1 MVIPKGMLTDITG
14 KASVFIN
21 EMISYINFGY
31 LAAFMAVLLVFLF
44 LILRMRKKIDI
55 IKVQHN
61 NAIGIMN
68 EIGPG
73 KSLEKS
79 LSDFLELI
87 IPLVEAAGY
96 YFYLLDSKSGSY
108 VLKAVRYADTGGQI
122 GPSYSGLVPYKK
134 ENYNPP
140 LAVPAEQTPDGPGVI
155 KDGLVPLLV
164 LPVKGGL
171 GLIRIGPVGPVSPK
185 TMAVLK
191 DLGDK
196 LQPALEMMIEM
207 EKMKSQ
213 VESVSATSQAIRS
226 LTRSALD
233 LDGSLSTIMALS
245 IKMID
250 AAGGC
255 FIYESGGG
263 ANLAVI
269 MGLEKE
275 TEDLFRQDQEGRY
288 LLTSLVGDNELRV
301 LTREMGEFFNIP
313 SYFAAS
319 GMETILILKVAGK
332 SIKGLAVFWYY
343 QIPVLEQHRIA
354 ALQMLAKRIGDALD
368 RQLKFKE
375 LSNSYIEMLKMLV
388 ATVDNLESY
397 TVGHSELISRYS
409 GIVAREMKL
418 PPREVM
424 DIALAGYLHDVGMLG
439 LSGDILFK
447 DGKYT
452 DFEFESMKLHA
463 EVGGAIIES
472 TVSNNS
478 LASYIRHHHERWDGF
493 GYPSGLKGEEIPLG
507 ARIISVVDMFNAK
520 ITGRKYR
527 EPSSFERAVTD
538 LRAASGSQLDPTI
551 VEVLIGWF
559 RKKQSDPSRKG
570 CCLGLC
576 REMRCCPPNIFRHCP
591 AHDKYDTNCWEIEG
605 TNCSAHG
612 STCSSCIVYTE
623 FKYRTE
629 QSVNRNRKV

>member
-1 MVIPKGMLTDITG
+1 MLTNITS

-21 EMISYINFGY
+21 EIILYINFRY
-31 LAAFMAVLLVFLF
+31 LAAFMAVLIMCFF
-44 LILRMRKKIDI
+44 LILRLRNKLAI
-55 IKVQHN
+55 IKAQRD
-61 NAIGIMN
+61 NAVSILSGIGS
-68 EIGPG
+68 G

-79 LSDFLELI
+79 MSDFIELV

-96 YFYLLDSKSGSY
+96 YFYLLDRKSGSY
-108 VLKAVRYADTGGQI
+108 VLKAVRHADTGGPI
-122 GPSYSGLVPYKK
+122 SPSYSGLVSYKK
-134 ENYNPP
+134 ENYSPP
-140 LAVPAEQTPDGPGVI
+140 LAVSVEQTPDGPGVI

-164 LPVKGGL
+164 MPVKGGL
-171 GLIRIGPVGPVSPK
+171 GLIRIGPVGPISFK
-185 TMAVLK
+185 TMVVIR
-191 DLGDK
+191 DLCDK

-207 EKMKSQ
+207 EKVKSQ

-226 LTRSALD
+226 LTKSALD

-255 FIYESGGG
+255 FIYESAGRTD
-263 ANLAVI
+263 LAVS

-275 TEDLFRQDQEGRY
+275 TEALFIEDQEGRY
-288 LLTSLVGDNELRV
+288 LLSSLVADNELKL

-319 GMETILILKVAGK
+319 GMETVMILKVAGK
-332 SIKGLAVFWYY
+332 SIRGVAVFWYY
-343 QIPVLEQHRIA
+343 HVPVIERHRIA
-354 ALQMLAKRIGDALD
+354 ALQMLSKRIGDALD

-375 LSNSYIEMLKMLV
+375 LSNSYIDMLKLLV
-388 ATVDNLESY
+388 ATVDNLEHY

-418 PPREVM
+418 PPKDVM

-452 DFEFESMKLHA
+452 ELEFESMKLHA
-463 EVGGAIIES
+463 EVGGALIES

-493 GYPSGLKGEEIPLG
+493 GYPSGLKGGEIPLG

-527 EPSSFERAVTD
+527 EPASFERAVTD
-538 LRAASGSQLDPTI
+538 LRSASGSQLDPTI
-551 VEVLIGWF
+551 VEVLVGWF
-559 RKKQSDPSRKG
+559 GKKQSDPSRKG
-570 CCLGLC
+570 RCLGLC
-576 REMRCCPPNIFRHCP
+576 REMRCCPPNIHRNCP

-605 TNCSAHG
+605 TNCAAHG
-612 STCSSCIVYTE
+612 SNCSSCIVYTE
-623 FKYRTE
+623 FKYRSE
-629 QSVNRNRKV
+629 QVVKKSRKV